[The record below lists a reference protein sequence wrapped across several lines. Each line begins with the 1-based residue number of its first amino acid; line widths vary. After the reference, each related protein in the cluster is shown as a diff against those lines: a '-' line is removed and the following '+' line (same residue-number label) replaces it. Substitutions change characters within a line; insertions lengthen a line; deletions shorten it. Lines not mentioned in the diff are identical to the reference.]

1 MNPKNKKSRYED
13 TDEDLVDDAFVID
26 EEESSVGGGGGA
38 DAGHDTN
45 NGDEDNAGTGGSSG
59 GADPVDDGG
68 DAAGDA
74 AGDDASD
81 VAGVASTNLGT
92 NFRSGTPLT
101 RSNAGNKPQV
111 RSAKACTRS
120 SALASTS
127 AEVSDNQE
135 IEISSAAKETEES
148 LEEIANYISATKPKV
163 F

>member
-38 DAGHDTN
+38 DAGDDTN

-59 GADPVDDGG
+59 GADPVDDG
-68 DAAGDA
+68 GDA